1 MSESQEGTFSFS
13 NILFDKNG
21 KFCLPCSAY
30 RGFQYV
36 TTKMSDQYQIYRKN
50 REITVNDKENT
61 NTVTSTTTATT
72 TSTVSKQ
79 DSIIT
84 ESVNN
89 ELIPGSRTYM
99 KEDPPDVQKLGAA
112 SWTFLHSMAA
122 KYPNMPTEEE
132 KQDMTEFLKLFSH
145 VYPCTWCASD
155 FEKYITKHSPRVES
169 KEELSRWLCEAHNH
183 VNTKL
188 GKPKFNCNFW
198 RQRWKDGWD
207 E

>member
-1 MSESQEGTFSFS
+1 MSESQENTFSLR
-13 NILFDKNG
+13 NMLFNKDG

-36 TTKMSDQYQIYRKN
+36 ATQVTNQYQMYKN
-50 REITVNDKENT
+50 GQEITSNDKEAT
-61 NTVTSTTTATT
+61 NAPTPII
-72 TSTVSKQ
+72 SKQ
-79 DSIIT
+79 DNVVV
-84 ESVNN
+84 ESVDKG
-89 ELIPGSRTYM
+89 LIPGSRTYM

-122 KYPNMPTEEE
+122 KYPDNPTQEER
-132 KQDMTEFLKLFSH
+132 QDMREFLKLFSH
-145 VYPCTWCASD
+145 VYPCTWCAHD

-183 VNTKL
+183 VNVKL
-188 GKPKFNCNFW
+188 SKPKFDCNFW
-198 RQRWKDGWD
+198 KQRWKDGWD

>member
-1 MSESQEGTFSFS
+1 MSDSQRNTFSLS
-13 NILFDKNG
+13 NILFDKDG

-30 RGFQYV
+30 HGFQYV
-36 TTKMSDQYQIYRKN
+36 TTQLTNQFQMHGKNQEMTSD
-50 REITVNDKENT
+50 DK
-61 NTVTSTTTATT
+61 VATT
-72 TSTVSKQ
+72 TITTTNSSVVSTQ
-79 DSIIT
+79 DSVVT
-84 ESVNN
+84 GPVND

-122 KYPNMPTEEE
+122 KYPDIPTEEE
-132 KQDMTEFLKLFSH
+132 KQDIAEFLKLFSH

-169 KEELSRWLCEAHNH
+169 KEELNRWLCEAHNH
-183 VNTKL
+183 VNVKL
-188 GKPKFNCNFW
+188 GKPKFDCNFW

>member
-1 MSESQEGTFSFS
+1 MSESQENSFS
-13 NILFDKNG
+13 LRNMLFNKDG

-36 TTKMSDQYQIYRKN
+36 ATQVTNQYQMYKN
-50 REITVNDKENT
+50 GQQITSNDKEAANAPT
-61 NTVTSTTTATT
+61 PII
-72 TSTVSKQ
+72 SKQ
-79 DSIIT
+79 DNVVV
-84 ESVNN
+84 ESVD
-89 ELIPGSRTYM
+89 EGLIPGSRTYM

-122 KYPNMPTEEE
+122 KYPNNPTQEER
-132 KQDMTEFLKLFSH
+132 QDMREFLKLFSH

-155 FEKYITKHSPRVES
+155 FEKYITKHSPRVKS

-183 VNTKL
+183 VNVKL
-188 GKPKFNCNFW
+188 SKPKFDCNFW
-198 RQRWKDGWD
+198 KQRWKDGWD